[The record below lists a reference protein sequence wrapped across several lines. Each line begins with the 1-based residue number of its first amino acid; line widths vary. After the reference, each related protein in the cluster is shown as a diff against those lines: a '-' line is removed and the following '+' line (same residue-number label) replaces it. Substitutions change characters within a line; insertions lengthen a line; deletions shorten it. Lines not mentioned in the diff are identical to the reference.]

1 MAAASPA
8 TAEALREPACPPLR
22 AAMIRVL
29 VEGLKNS
36 ETVDFTAATVVVD

>member
-1 MAAASPA
+1 MGAASPS

-22 AAMIRVL
+22 AAMIRVT

-36 ETVDFTAATVVVD
+36 ETADFIAATVVLD